1 MRLKPGVRLLGI
13 RPETWAIAFAADPL
27 WLAAGVAGGVMISAC
42 TEGVH
47 MRASPHYLGC
57 ALDLRVHDLPPTIS
71 HEAVRTQLADAL
83 GADFDVLLERV
94 GTPEVHIHG
103 EFDPKTPY

>member
-13 RPETWAIAFAADPL
+13 RPETWAIALAADPL
-27 WLAAGVAGGVMISAC
+27 WLAAGVAGGVMISSC

-57 ALDLRVHDLPPTIS
+57 AVDLRVSDLPAWIS
-71 HEAVRTQLADAL
+71 REAVRSQLADAL
-83 GADFDVLLERV
+83 GADFDVLLEYV
-94 GTPEVHIHG
+94 GTPNEHLHG